1 MNDLR
6 LSDFAPIIIATV
18 TIFFSSFFGYLF
30 TLRRES
36 KQAYNKYRIEILENL
51 YSPIY
56 KVLIQEIWP
65 GEGYEGIDLSQFTK
79 IKSIVDENSILVDP
93 KLDNLVWSLA
103 EDAHKLGY
111 VTLDADRYLFNHV
124 IKEYNALRKSV
135 GLPHE
140 KEFKRIKNKVR
151 MKYLLLKIKIKH
163 TNIISRTYCRTCK
176 MVKRLVNY
184 VKNFQ
189 IL

>member
-6 LSDFAPIIIATV
+6 ISDFTPMIIATI

-30 TLRRES
+30 TLKKES

-56 KVLIQEIWP
+56 KELIQGIWP
-65 GEGYEGIDLSQFTK
+65 GEGYEGIDISQFTK
-79 IKSIVDENSILVDP
+79 IKKTVNENSILVDP
-93 KLDNLVWSLA
+93 TLDNLVWSLA
-103 EDAHKLGY
+103 EDAHNLGY
-111 VTLDADRYLFNHV
+111 DTLDADRYLFNHV

-140 KEFKRIKNKVR
+140 KEITRIKNKVR
-151 MKYLLLKIKIKH
+151 IKYVLFKIKIKH
-163 TNIISRTYCRTCK
+163 KY
-176 MVKRLVNY
+176 
-184 VKNFQ
+184 
-189 IL
+189 